1 MPTSLVLYPTY
12 EPNFV
17 QRHCK
22 QLLASSTVDIWCN
35 WCSGP
40 KYNCFTLLQHKHEYA
55 VCIHA
60 WKETQMHRPN
70 FLFFLIITY
79 MHTKTPHTCKHT
91 KDIIIQTSSQW
102 CYKQMKGQRRIMRVG
117 KQSCTDSGV
126 HLGGNTA
133 FYSITHYFMKN
144 LMRIGWSEG
153 RREMPGWKRQQGK
166 GWGDRESMRTEV
178 SSFLCGWLCLTV
190 FVHACVHFLTCI
202 AGCLSALACK
212 QKAWLIWTSY
222 ERYVLVCALLF
233 VWA

>member
-1 MPTSLVLYPTY
+1 MSLISYRDTANNSLLLPLWTFDVTDAQVQNITVLLY
-12 EPNFV
+12 
-17 QRHCK
+17 
-22 QLLASSTVDIWCN
+22 SSTN
-35 WCSGP
+35 MNMQ
-40 KYNCFTLLQHKHEYA
+40 YAFMHE
-55 VCIHA
+55 
-60 WKETQMHRPN
+60 KKQMHRPI
-70 FLFFLIITY
+70 FFFFLIITY